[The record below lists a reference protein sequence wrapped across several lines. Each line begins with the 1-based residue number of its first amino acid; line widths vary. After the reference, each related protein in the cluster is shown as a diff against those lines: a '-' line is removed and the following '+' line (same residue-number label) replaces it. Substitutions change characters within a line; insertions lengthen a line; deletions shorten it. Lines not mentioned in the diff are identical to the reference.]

1 VCDTCYDILRQ
12 KREVK
17 IQVVQLKDRNLELM
31 LSTSL
36 ISDSLVNLFYLDGS
50 TKTIGIDETTTVGEL
65 ASLAYPN
72 MSLAL
77 FEVVQNMQ
85 DATQYKMLLP
95 NQNVVSL
102 IDGWQKKG
110 QPYIKIVMPLQN
122 PNLGTAGAN
131 SAVGSNDFEGDSRAS
146 FRASMIDGG
155 AGRGPMIG
163 TSFAVATPSPAAKS
177 IYKAKQ
183 SPGISSPIYLVSSAE
198 QMGTSY
204 DSSRSAEV
212 SSRRSPPGSPL
223 RKGASQSSIPGRSQ
237 DPRDDSSSRNSSFSD
252 TPTESTAKPAPAS
265 RGVSGNTSAAEM
277 VNTQVRLHGLQA
289 EVTALK
295 AELKKAQQKYDVL
308 Q

>member
-1 VCDTCYDILRQ
+1 
-12 KREVK
+12 VK

-36 ISDSLVNLFYLDGS
+36 ISDSLINLFYLDGS

-85 DATQYKMLLP
+85 DASQYKMLLP

-102 IDGWQKKG
+102 IDGWQKRG
-110 QPYIKIVMPLQN
+110 QPYIKVVMPLQN
-122 PNLGTAGAN
+122 PTLGTGTGGA
-131 SAVGSNDFEGDSRAS
+131 AGSNDFEGDSRAS
-146 FRASMIDGG
+146 FRASMFDGG
-155 AGRGPMIG
+155 AGRASMVGSP
-163 TSFAVATPSPAAKS
+163 FAVATPSPAAKS

-183 SPGISSPIYLVSSAE
+183 SPGISSPIYLASSAE
-198 QMGTSY
+198 LMGTSY
-204 DSSRSAEV
+204 DSNRSVEA
-212 SSRRSPPGSPL
+212 SRRSPPGSPL
-223 RKGASQSSIPGRSQ
+223 RKGASQSSLPGRSQ
-237 DPRDDSSSRNSSFSD
+237 DPRDDTSSRNSSFSD
-252 TPTESTAKPAPAS
+252 TPTESTTTKPAAAT
-265 RGVSGNTSAAEM
+265 RGVSSNTAAEM

-289 EVTALK
+289 EVAALK